1 MFLPKERNTRQATVN
16 DERLPRLTD
25 LAVQGQHRLA
35 IYLSKLYDRLK
46 DYEPEVEYGHRLD
59 QLARAIRARETNHE
73 GESYASRTWR
83 AFLSSRER
91 RDSLALTRRL
101 TSRESALQMKSPKGL
116 MLHGEVGTGKSM
128 LIDLFADCL
137 PTRKKRR
144 WHFNTFMLE
153 TFAKLEGLRRQRLA
167 GPQRPGTIDPE
178 DDYSLLWLAK
188 DLVQTNPIIFLDEF
202 QMPDRVAS
210 KILTNLM
217 TSFFHLG
224 GVLVATSNRMPEEL
238 AKAAGIAF
246 TPPPVTPGFGW
257 GFGSRRKDQSRLNPG
272 YNEFASFLEVLKAR
286 CEVLE
291 MEGGKD
297 YRRMESGTMA
307 PKRDDLEEDEE
318 LWRVDAHEDL
328 QHSAGVSGW
337 AVPEV
342 AKDAASEPVDDTAVG
357 LSGVLP
363 TYFAIDTDPPAQ
375 EALDKS
381 IKKILELPEKG
392 AITWIPSTLTIYG
405 RQIEI
410 PRAFDGIAMWKFSEL
425 CRTNLGPADYIS
437 LASTYHTIILT
448 EVPVMTWLMKNE
460 ARRLITLLDAL
471 YECRCKLFVSAAA
484 GPDDIFFPDE
494 QKRRAAG
501 DLTGDS
507 VYSET
512 LSEVY
517 QDATAPFRPNILSQ
531 NPNYAEP
538 ENEPDFTH
546 VRLAGLL
553 KHDSLEDSTPIASS
567 QQITSNSN
575 TKVLPKPSNPFGR
588 SFGLVDSELPHHRP
602 RDPDD
607 DIYSRNQIASSST
620 SPSASSSGTTS
631 KPDFGKTSS
640 FTGEDERFA
649 YKRAQSRLWE
659 MCSQRWWART
669 EEGWHRPLPVEAR
682 RWERSLDHRR
692 NDQDGGLDGNGE
704 GGDVKMG
711 GSREDRTRDERSFR
725 RVERFV
731 EAEKSNAEGEGEERK
746 ALS

>member
-1 MFLPKERNTRQATVN
+1 
-16 DERLPRLTD
+16 
-25 LAVQGQHRLA
+25 
-35 IYLSKLYDRLK
+35 
-46 DYEPEVEYGHRLD
+46 
-59 QLARAIRARETNHE
+59 
-73 GESYASRTWR
+73 
-83 AFLSSRER
+83 
-91 RDSLALTRRL
+91 
-101 TSRESALQMKSPKGL
+101 

-153 TFAKLEGLRRQRLA
+153 TFAKLEGLRRSRLA
-167 GPQRPGTIDPE
+167 GPQRPGVLEPE

-188 DLVQTNPIIFLDEF
+188 DLVETNPIIFLDEF

-246 TPPPVTPGFGW
+246 APPPTVTPGFGW
-257 GFGSRRKDQSRLNPG
+257 GFGARRKDSAKLNPG

-307 PKRDDLEEDEE
+307 PKRDDLEEDDA

-328 QHSAGVSGW
+328 QHSAGMSGW
-337 AVPEV
+337 AIPET
-342 AKDAASEPVDDTAVG
+342 AKDTAAETEEAEPTG

-363 TYFAIDTDPPAQ
+363 TYFAVDADPDSR
-375 EALDKS
+375 EALEES
-381 IKKILELPEKG
+381 IRRILGSPQTG

-410 PRAFDGIAMWKFSEL
+410 PRASDGIAMWKFSEL
-425 CRTNLGPADYIS
+425 CKTNLGPADYIS
-437 LASTYHTIILT
+437 LASTYHTLILT

-484 GPDDIFFPDE
+484 GPDHIFFPEE
-494 QKRRAAG
+494 QRKDG
-501 DLTGDS
+501 DKTGDS

-538 ENEPDFTH
+538 ESEPDYTH

-553 KHDSLEDSTPIASS
+553 KADSLEDSPPVPASK
-567 QQITSNSN
+567 N
-575 TKVLPKPSNPFGR
+575 TLTKPANPFGR
-588 SFGLVDSELPHHRP
+588 SFGLTDSEMEPRRRERP
-602 RDPDD
+602 IDTGDD
-607 DIYSRNQIASSST
+607 TRFAAPAVPSPSSRN
-620 SPSASSSGTTS
+620 
-631 KPDFGKTSS
+631 PDFGKTAA

-659 MCSQRWWART
+659 MCSARWWARD
-669 EEGWHRPLPVEAR
+669 ESDWHRPLPAEAR
-682 RWERSLDHRR
+682 RWERAID
-692 NDQDGGLDGNGE
+692 DGAG
-704 GGDVKMG
+704 GGDGLEKKPESTEIRVGPKTI
-711 GSREDRTRDERSFR
+711 DQTRDERSFR
-725 RVERFV
+725 KVERFV
-731 EAEKSNAEGEGEERK
+731 AGGGDGGDGSP
-746 ALS
+746 SPPSTTS

>member
-1 MFLPKERNTRQATVN
+1 
-16 DERLPRLTD
+16 
-25 LAVQGQHRLA
+25 
-35 IYLSKLYDRLK
+35 
-46 DYEPEVEYGHRLD
+46 
-59 QLARAIRARETNHE
+59 
-73 GESYASRTWR
+73 
-83 AFLSSRER
+83 
-91 RDSLALTRRL
+91 
-101 TSRESALQMKSPKGL
+101 
-116 MLHGEVGTGKSM
+116 
-128 LIDLFADCL
+128 
-137 PTRKKRR
+137 
-144 WHFNTFMLE
+144 
-153 TFAKLEGLRRQRLA
+153 
-167 GPQRPGTIDPE
+167 
-178 DDYSLLWLAK
+178 
-188 DLVQTNPIIFLDEF
+188 
-202 QMPDRVAS
+202 
-210 KILTNLM
+210 
-217 TSFFHLG
+217 
-224 GVLVATSNRMPEEL
+224 
-238 AKAAGIAF
+238 
-246 TPPPVTPGFGW
+246 
-257 GFGSRRKDQSRLNPG
+257 LNPG

-328 QHSAGVSGW
+328 QHSAGMPGW
-337 AVPEV
+337 AVP
-342 AKDAASEPVDDTAVG
+342 DTAKEVTSESVEDG
-357 LSGVLP
+357 GMSGVLP
-363 TYFAIDTDPPAQ
+363 TYFAIDADPSAQ
-375 EALDKS
+375 EALDES
-381 IKKILELPEKG
+381 VRKILSIPQTG

-410 PRAFDGIAMWKFSEL
+410 PRAANGIAMWKFPEL

-437 LASTYHTIILT
+437 LASTYHTLILT
-448 EVPVMTWLMKNE
+448 DVPIMTWLMKNE

-494 QKRRAAG
+494 QKRRATG

-538 ENEPDFTH
+538 DHEPDFTH

-553 KHDSLEDSTPIASS
+553 KADSLEDSTPIPSS
-567 QQITSNSN
+567 QQITSSTSTSN
-575 TKVLPKPSNPFGR
+575 NRILPKPNNPFAR
-588 SFGLVDSELPHHRP
+588 SFGLVDSELPHQRP

-607 DIYSRNQIASSST
+607 DVYSRAQNQLPTST
-620 SPSASSSGTTS
+620 SKPQS
-631 KPDFGKTSS
+631 PDFGKTSS

-682 RWERSLDHRR
+682 AWERPLGTGDESGEGV
-692 NDQDGGLDGNGE
+692 DGGRRRE
-704 GGDVKMG
+704 RDVQMG
-711 GSREDRTRDERSFR
+711 GTREDGTRDERSFR
-725 RVERFV
+725 RVERFL
-731 EAEKSNAEGEGEERK
+731 EKDEKGLLG
-746 ALS
+746 